1 MLQINQLLPQ
11 ALPKKS
17 GNEVSSNISTESW
30 AISLRERYGTQNQF
44 LTLFNPGK
52 QSLYCRDRDRCFDS
66 QAPSLN
72 RVQVA
77 YSRKTAES
85 WVEAQIFDLTRYTG
99 IKEKPSNEH
108 IESCASVIVQEY
120 GYLKITEIM
129 LFFHLFKAGIF
140 GRFYGSYDN
149 LVLMDSLRQFIDY
162 RNKELRRIEQEKSR
176 LAREEEYR
184 RRKQESVSYQEWKQ
198 QQVGK
203 TPDKIK

>member
-1 MLQINQLLPQ
+1 M
-11 ALPKKS
+11 
-17 GNEVSSNISTESW
+17 STESW

-44 LTLFNPGK
+44 LNLFNPGK
-52 QSLYCRDRDRCFDS
+52 QSMYCRDRDRCFDS

-72 RVQVA
+72 QIQAA
-77 YSRKTAES
+77 YSRELAES
-85 WVEAQIFDLTRYTG
+85 WIEIQIFDLTRYTG

-184 RRKQESVSYQEWKQ
+184 RRKQESVSYQEWLKISGRQ
-198 QQVGK
+198 
-203 TPDKIK
+203 TPPAHENK